1 MWWFGKHRHHGG
13 NIQVLSDPSGWPI
26 WVSDVRPG
34 RDHDTTCARAA
45 AGLMPALEQAAA
57 EDMPTLT
64 DPGYEGLAG
73 PAVQASTVSP
83 SARTPC

>member
-1 MWWFGKHRHHGG
+1 M
-13 NIQVLSDPSGWPI
+13 LSDPSGWPI